1 MPKKVTTGATVHDE
15 NEINAVID
23 VLNKSTQMGNKT
35 EEFEDKVSSL
45 FDKKF
50 GIGVNSGSSALLLA
64 ATVLSEKYKNKTKK
78 VITPVLTFS
87 TTISSLLQNNFIPSF
102 VDINLN
108 TFNINVDAIE
118 KAIDKDTVGLWI
130 PNLIGNFPNLKTLRE
145 IANKHKL
152 FYLEDSADTIGGTFD
167 GHSSGTYA
175 DFSTTSFYGSHVIN
189 CAGNGGMFCT
199 NDENISNMAKIY
211 RSWGRSSSIFGKN
224 ESEDIK
230 MRFEYEIDG
239 IPSDRKFIFEKIGYN
254 LEPNEVGCAYGVE
267 QLKKLENNI
276 EKRRKNFQFYNNS
289 LSKITDLLEFPKELD
304 NVITGWLSYP
314 LTIKENKFFKRKDL
328 MIFLENNNIQTRTVF
343 TGNILRQPGFKDI
356 YHDSSYNKFPIADNI
371 MRNSFLIGLHHG
383 LVQEDLEYVIKIF
396 KEFFQRF

>member
-1 MPKKVTTGATVHDE
+1 MGECTSIFEQEVSKLFNKKY
-15 NEINAVID
+15 
-23 VLNKSTQMGNKT
+23 
-35 EEFEDKVSSL
+35 
-45 FDKKF
+45 

-64 ATVLSEKYKNKTKK
+64 ATVLAEKYKNSKKK
-78 VITPVLTFS
+78 VITPVLTVS

-108 TFNINVDAIE
+108 TFNINIDLIE
-118 KAIDKDTVGLWI
+118 KAIDNDTVGLWI
-130 PNLIGNFPNLKTLRE
+130 PNLIGNFPNLSVLRE
-145 IANKHKL
+145 LADKYNL
-152 FYLEDSADTIGGTFD
+152 FYLEDSADTIGGTFE
-167 GHSSGTYA
+167 GKSSGTYA

-199 NDENISNMAKIY
+199 NDENISNLAKIY

-254 LEPNEVGCAYGVE
+254 LEPNEVGCAYGIE
-267 QLKKLENNI
+267 QLKKLNNNI
-276 EKRRKNFQFYNNS
+276 KIRRNNFQFYNNA
-289 LSKITDLLEFPKELD
+289 LSEITDLLEFPKELE

-314 LTIKENKFFKRKDL
+314 LTIKPNKYFQRKDL
-328 MIFLENNNIQTRTVF
+328 MTYLESNNIQTRTVF

-356 YHDSSYNKFPIADNI
+356 PHDSSYDIFPVADNI

-383 LVQEDLEYVIKIF
+383 LVQEDLDYVVETF
-396 KEFFQRF
+396 RNFFNQL